1 MCCELNPSWA
11 GLKAIQ
17 SITSY
22 RSNITSLPQPNFQLY
37 CDVCPGIPNPGE
49 RETGIENA
57 EQRGEGIPF

>member
-17 SITSY
+17 SITRYCSDT
-22 RSNITSLPQPNFQLY
+22 TSLPQPSVQLH
-37 CDVCPGIPNPGE
+37 CDVYPGE

-57 EQRGEGIPF
+57 EKRGEGIPF